1 MKKEK
6 EKAAQQNK
14 DFPEM
19 RIGIHTG
26 NLIAGIVGTSKF
38 AYDIWGDTVNIAA
51 RMEQTGEVGQINISE
66 QTYELIKNK
75 FECEPRGVREAKNM
89 AAMKM
94 YLVKG
99 KR

>member
-1 MKKEK
+1 
-6 EKAAQQNK
+6 
-14 DFPEM
+14 
-19 RIGIHTG
+19 
-26 NLIAGIVGTSKF
+26 
-38 AYDIWGDTVNIAA
+38 
-51 RMEQTGEVGQINISE
+51 MEQTGEVGQINISE